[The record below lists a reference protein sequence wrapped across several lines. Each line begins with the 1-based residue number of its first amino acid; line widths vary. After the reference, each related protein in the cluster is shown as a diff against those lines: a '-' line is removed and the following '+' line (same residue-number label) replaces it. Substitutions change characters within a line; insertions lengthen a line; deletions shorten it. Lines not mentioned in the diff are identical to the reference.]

1 MKRIPVGVLGA
12 SGLQGGELLRLLCA
26 HPHFQVE
33 YVCASRKTDGA
44 RHSTSRQGRRV
55 LEVHPNLRDAA
66 QSPSGEALDK
76 LVFETLD
83 VEEAARRCALV
94 FTATPH
100 DVSAEVVPRL
110 LDAGVE
116 VVADLSPAHRLR
128 DPGEHARCYPS
139 VPRDNA
145 LAKLA
150 IYGLPELT
158 RDRLAQASLI
168 AVPGCFATAVTLAML
183 PLRELDAVLWDR
195 ITVDAKTGSSGS
207 GNAVRAHGMHALR
220 STVVSPYA
228 PIAHRHG
235 PEIVQ
240 SLRDHGVMS
249 LGRPLCLAM
258 SAYGVNA
265 VRGLSVSVYLFAE
278 GNVDGANLRNAF
290 RQTYRDE
297 PFVRIQTGA
306 SSVIPLPDPKV
317 VVGSNFCDVAAFTD
331 PDIGHIVL
339 IAALDNMVK
348 GGAGQAVQAC
358 NVRFGLPEDTG
369 LSALPLFPA

>member
-1 MKRIPVGVLGA
+1 VP
-12 SGLQGGELLRLLCA
+12 
-26 HPHFQVE
+26 
-33 YVCASRKTDGA
+33 
-44 RHSTSRQGRRV
+44 
-55 LEVHPNLRDAA
+55 EVHPNLRDAA
-66 QSPSGEALDK
+66 QSPGGEALGR

-83 VEEAARRCALV
+83 VDEAARRCSVV

-100 DVSAEVVPRL
+100 EVSAEVVPRL

-128 DPGEHARCYPS
+128 DPGEHARCYPR
-139 VPRDNA
+139 VPRDDA
-145 LAKLA
+145 LATLA

-158 RDRLAQASLI
+158 RDRLAEARLI

-183 PLRELDAVLWDR
+183 PLRELHGVLWDR

-228 PIAHRHG
+228 PVAHRHG

-240 SLRDHGVMS
+240 SLRDHGVTS
-249 LGRPLCLAM
+249 PSRPPRLAM

-265 VRGLSVSVYLFAE
+265 VRGLSVSVYLFVE
-278 GNVDGANLRNAF
+278 GEVDGANLRSAF
-290 RQTYRDE
+290 RRTYRHE
-297 PFVRIQTGA
+297 PFVRVQAGA
-306 SSVIPLPDPKV
+306 SAVIPLPDPKV
-317 VVGSNFCDVAAFTD
+317 VIGSNFCDVAAFAD
-331 PDIGHIVL
+331 PDLGHIVL

-358 NVRFGLPEDTG
+358 NVRYGLPEDMG
-369 LSALPLFPA
+369 LDALPLFPA